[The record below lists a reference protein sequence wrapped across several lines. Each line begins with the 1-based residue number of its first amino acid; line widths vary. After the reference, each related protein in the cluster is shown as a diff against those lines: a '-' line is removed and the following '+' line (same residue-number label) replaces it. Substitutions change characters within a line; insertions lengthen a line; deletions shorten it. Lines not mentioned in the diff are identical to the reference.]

1 MLADG
6 LRRHA
11 VLILLLIL
19 AAAVILGSR
28 YLGEYSSMSY
38 ILIGAFVYL
47 MLKAF
52 SDLKSANK
60 TIYIGFDDSAPL
72 KLNSEK
78 VEKEDKGKE
87 DKREKADKEQ
97 VFFRLLYDAALF
109 EGSFSFSEDKTELF
123 RLNNAVTRITGS
135 ALLKAAKSEK
145 RITIL
150 KRDAEALMLGYSPV
164 GGLLLFLHLNGR
176 LRYLDERAV

>member
-78 VEKEDKGKE
+78 VEKE